1 MEVRMQIETTNKIIF
16 FMIKKPK
23 KKQTYVITDSATE
36 YNHRNK
42 I

>member
-23 KKQTYVITDSATE
+23 KTNICD
-36 YNHRNK
+36 N
-42 I
+42 